1 MIYRKSYY
9 FSNLLFTH
17 EEYIKEITMKIH
29 IKLIYH
35 IFMNIAGFK
44 LFQGVTQKKN
54 IVVLENSKLSNELI
68 KISF

>member
-1 MIYRKSYY
+1 
-9 FSNLLFTH
+9 
-17 EEYIKEITMKIH
+17 
-29 IKLIYH
+29 
-35 IFMNIAGFK
+35 MNIAGFK